1 MFLFVT
7 KPLNSYYNYNKQME
21 EGYQQESKAPF
32 NMAIATLMSLRNT
45 LDRIRD
51 IEGRIDYPPEE
62 RQRIKIEL
70 VKRFYVDSSP
80 LIFDDTILKKYS
92 FILKLK
98 PIYFICVNKSNNKQ
112 TRRIKY
118 SYELNQ
124 DLDECL
130 LNLQVEL
137 QKKRYFMP
145 PKDDLGSAV
154 GRMG

>member
-1 MFLFVT
+1 
-7 KPLNSYYNYNKQME
+7 ME

-32 NMAIATLMSLRNT
+32 NMAIATLMSLRQT

-51 IEGRIDYPPEE
+51 IEGRIDYPSEE

-80 LIFDDTILKKYS
+80 LIFETEIIKKFK

-98 PIYFICVNKSNNKQ
+98 PNYVICINKSSNKR
-112 TRRIKY
+112 TKRVKY
-118 SYELNQ
+118 SYELNEK
-124 DLDECL
+124 LDECL

-137 QKKRYFMP
+137 QNKKYFMP
-145 PKDDLGSAV
+145 PKEDLGSAV
-154 GRMG
+154 GRMN